1 MDILDDCI
9 FVLDILKNR
18 SNIYDLVLPDW
29 FNMFYKDLRNLS
41 ISNNLF
47 EKHNEYNIID
57 DKHQWVEILEI
68 LDVFIEKIKNENNVM
83 FSKNYIASIINK
95 KENIKNNLK
104 SELFDISDIEL
115 ITQELVKA
123 VNDEN
128 YEYACL
134 LRDKLNNLNIISD
147 NTI

>member
-115 ITQELVKA
+115 ITQELAKA

-147 NTI
+147 NSI